1 MARIPVAIQMYTLR
15 DQVAEDY
22 EGTYRK
28 VAEIGYEGVQG
39 SPKSGMTGAEYKAFL
54 DELGLTTPGGHTGL
68 GALEDN
74 LQSVIDLH
82 HAIDAKYVTLSSMP
96 QDRRKTG
103 DDWKRA
109 AENMTAIGKKLADAG
124 IVLCYHN
131 HAFEF
136 ETFDGKYGLDI
147 LYDNSDPQY
156 VQAEIDTY
164 WVQKGGVDPAAYIR
178 KLSGRTPL
186 IHIKDMDTDGDF
198 AEIGEGTLDWDAI
211 WSACEASGAKWYIV
225 EQDRCKRPPVESATL
240 SVNNL
245 CKMGKLD

>member
-1 MARIPVAIQMYTLR
+1 MTSRLVTTAHECPTWVL
-15 DQVAEDY
+15 
-22 EGTYRK
+22 
-28 VAEIGYEGVQG
+28 
-39 SPKSGMTGAEYKAFL
+39 SGPEA
-54 DELGLTTPGGHTGL
+54 DE
-68 GALEDN
+68 
-74 LQSVIDLH
+74 
-82 HAIDAKYVTLSSMP
+82 
-96 QDRRKTG
+96 
-103 DDWKRA
+103 A
-109 AENMTAIGKKLADAG
+109 AEQALVEAGVSVCRVPTSAEGRVDIRSSLEQLADAG